1 MISFKFKD
9 FKNLNIEDFN
19 KINLKTS
26 PSGIFVT
33 QDLNEEIELKE
44 KQNVHSN
51 FTFFA
56 DHEFG
61 FDAEY
66 REEVSIDLAEV
77 LFDRILEE
85 DFLKVLRNTSEE
97 NFKIFDS
104 IKNVRNKEEKIIANG
119 KLEKIFNEKNLLN
132 RVWYGFYQM
141 AEAGIFDDKFK
152 NKTQRKTDFF
162 ESVLKEKFDFLIKEK
177 ESLLILL
184 TLNEFLEE
192 CSKYN
197 LFIYDLKTNNVYYVL
212 NKSKEEV
219 VLINVNDYVNKS
231 FEFEHKKDNEIK
243 DFEEFYFI
251 QRNNLTNKE
260 DFNRFINYLNLLR
273 NKRENVIL
281 FKFYLNKQE
290 NTLNDK
296 TFHLKDLLNNE
307 LNERVRGYFYQEENL
322 KEFRNLVELTEDE
335 FKNKIKNIIK
345 SENDLNNSSNLNP
358 LNPLGKTFNLMLG
371 NEEILILLN
380 KQYAELSSDVYYV
393 FTIISKQWF

>member
-33 QDLNEEIELKE
+33 QDLNKEIELKE
-44 KQNVHSN
+44 NQNVHSN

-56 DHEFG
+56 DH
-61 FDAEY
+61 DAEY

-104 IKNVRNKEEKIIANG
+104 IKNARNKEEKIIANG

-132 RVWYGFYQM
+132 RVWYSFYQM
-141 AEAGIFDDKFK
+141 TEAGIFNDEFK
-152 NKTQRKTDFF
+152 NKTQRKSDFF
-162 ESVLKEKFDFLIKEK
+162 EDVLKEKFDFLIKEK

-184 TLNEFLEE
+184 TLNEFLKE

-212 NKSKEEV
+212 NELKEEV
-219 VLINVNDYVNKS
+219 VLINVNNYVNKS
-231 FEFEHKKDNEIK
+231 FEFEKKKDNEIK

-251 QRNNLTNKE
+251 QKNNLTNEE

-281 FKFYLNKQE
+281 FNFYLNKKE
-290 NTLNDK
+290 NTLNNK

-322 KEFRNLVELTEDE
+322 KEFRDLAELTEDE
-335 FKNKIKNIIK
+335 FKNKIENIIK
-345 SENDLNNSSNLNP
+345 SENNSNNSSNLNP
-358 LNPLGKTFNLMLG
+358 LNPLNPLEKIFNLILE